1 MKLKDKLNEATLS
14 QNDIL
19 EITPIKDFENAELFK
34 WSVKLS
40 KNGEKYYNDEDDYD
54 STGSLITSAEF
65 KGEYFNGT
73 IIVDKYWDNVSLSV
87 KSVNTLKL
95 TGSNHNF
102 LDELEFIKS
111 VAEWK

>member
-40 KNGEKYYNDEDDYD
+40 KNGEKYYNGDDYD
-54 STGSLITSAEF
+54 YTGSLITSAEF
-65 KGEYFNGT
+65 KGEYFSGT

-95 TGSNHNF
+95 SGSNRNF